1 MVEGNQEVSQAGGTP
16 WRLERRIP
24 AHFKAGR
31 RIVQQ
36 ITERLVATGWRASEL
51 FGVRL
56 AIEEAVVNAIKHGN
70 QHDPH
75 KRVHVTCTLTAERFW
90 IRIADEGPGFDPEA
104 VPDCTL
110 DENLTKPSGRGVKL
124 MQHYM
129 TRVEYNKAGNC
140 VEMEKLAGRP

>member
-70 QHDPH
+70 CRDID
-75 KRVHVTCTLTAERFW
+75 KNVEVKMSFDDAYFVA
-90 IRIADEGPGFDPEA
+90 RIEDEGCGFDPRQ
-104 VPDCTL
+104 VPDPTSCERL
-110 DENLTKPSGRGVKL
+110 EAESGRGLALIRNFMDSV
-124 MQHYM
+124 QFNE
-129 TRVEYNKAGNC
+129 VGN
-140 VEMEKLAGRP
+140 VIEMEKHRNS